1 MTQVLSSTFG
11 KEIVGK
17 LTSVHSSVPT
27 IPILLPEENP
37 SYVQCTQRA
46 QKEVYGRGSMKF
58 TVFKGVKPSTLLL
71 NSTLSSVCK
80 WHLSGSLTNY
90 YISTSVGVQPRM
102 GSLSCIPC
110 LGHRESSFFSI
121 FYKNRQFVV
130 RKDEMKGSLIKS
142 LNKKSFRTNR
152 TGRYS
157 LVKKPPPNN
166 FSITRINTVFMVVF

>member
-1 MTQVLSSTFG
+1 MIRALSSTFS
-11 KEIVGK
+11 KEILGR

-37 SYVQCTQRA
+37 SYVQCTHR
-46 QKEVYGRGSMKF
+46 ELRRRCMGRDSTKF

-90 YISTSVGVQPRM
+90 YISTIVGVQPRM

-110 LGHRESSFFSI
+110 LGHRQSSFFGI

-130 RKDEMKGSLIKS
+130 RKDIPNKMKGSLIKS
-142 LNKKSFRTNR
+142 LNK
-152 TGRYS
+152 
-157 LVKKPPPNN
+157 
-166 FSITRINTVFMVVF
+166 